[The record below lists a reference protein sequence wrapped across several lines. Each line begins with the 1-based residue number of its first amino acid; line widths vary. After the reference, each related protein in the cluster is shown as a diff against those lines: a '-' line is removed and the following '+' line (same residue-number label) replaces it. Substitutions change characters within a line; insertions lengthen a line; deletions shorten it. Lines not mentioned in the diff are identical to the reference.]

1 MPNSCLLGLLERFLC
16 LEAGRHGGCSS
27 GEDLVV
33 LDVEGAQPPLLAHG
47 QRDKIADLDQLG
59 LAEMF
64 VQASPEPVVGGEIP
78 GDGFGISERRLL
90 ALVIAARALEIDEV
104 AVIVLNE
111 PLGRRVDRS
120 LIAAEFAKDG
130 SRHIDAA
137 KLLDGVISDSVLEN
151 VPPTICERPEH
162 RRNMGADGLA
172 LRPWRALPHAPVKLG
187 EHCRVT
193 DACGIDITDAGLG
206 HPIPSCPFAWSPWVF
221 VQHALARM
229 VPQALHPINTAC
241 GLFTKVLRGRGTG

>member
-111 PLGRRVDRS
+111 PLGRCFDRP
-120 LIAAEFAKDG
+120 LVAAEFAKDG

-137 KLLDGVISDSVLEN
+137 KLLDGVISDPVLED
-151 VPPTICERPEH
+151 VPPTVCERPEH
-162 RRNMGADGLA
+162 RRHMRADGLA
-172 LRPWRALPHAPVKLG
+172 LRPRRALARAPVKLG
-187 EHCRVT
+187 KHCRVI
-193 DACGIDITDAGLG
+193 DARGIDVTDAGLG
-206 HPIPSCPFAWSPWVF
+206 HPISSWLLAWPPW
-221 VQHALARM
+221 QSG
-229 VPQALHPINTAC
+229 ND
-241 GLFTKVLRGRGTG
+241 LFSMRFR